1 MNYMLM
7 VVFED
12 TGKLDALLEALCAI
26 GVGGATIIESSG
38 LHRRR
43 AKKAHIPL
51 RFNFEQL
58 GPLLERSNYTL
69 FTLVEESLVE
79 ASIAAIEKVLGDLN
93 RPNSGVLAAWPVPL
107 VRGLSKQTTHTTCA
121 DQEVE

>member
-12 TGKLDALLEALCAI
+12 TGKLDALLEALCAV
-26 GVGGATIIESSG
+26 GVSGATIVESTG
-38 LHRRR
+38 MHRRQ

-58 GPLLERSNYTL
+58 GPMLERSNYTL

-79 ASIAAIEKVLGDLN
+79 ASIAAIERVLGDLS

-107 VRGLSKQTTHTTCA
+107 VRGLSKHPPHITCA